1 MFCMSRD
8 TPAYNL
14 IFNKNILKYFSIKE
28 YAHSFNIE

>member
-14 IFNKNILKYFSIKE
+14 INILKYFSIKE